1 MQNIHSILR
10 LLFLPE
16 KLFLSTCVLILHNFI
31 FYDNIKGRI
40 SSAKGGVFM
49 QSFTYQCPTK
59 IIFGRGAEDKVAEE
73 LRAFGARSIL
83 LVYGGSSAQKSGLLP
98 KIERQLTESGIMF
111 QVIGGVKPN
120 PRLSL
125 VREGVRTAIS
135 AHSDFILAIGG
146 GSVIDTAKAIA
157 HGAANPDTDVW
168 DFWTG
173 RKPLTKSMPIGSVLT
188 LSAAGSETSDSAVIT
203 DEENQ
208 RKLGLNTPFNRPA
221 LAFMNP
227 ELTYTVPKKQL
238 TAGACDILMHTLER
252 YFTGVKA
259 TNLLTD
265 RVAES
270 LIKTVMESLAVAVK
284 NQQDYDAMSEIMWA
298 GSVSHT
304 NFTELG
310 RTKDFS
316 CHRLGH
322 ELSAMFDATH
332 GETLT
337 AVWPSW
343 AKYVYQDDP
352 ARFAHFAKAVF
363 GLMGGSDKELAEK
376 GIAALTDFFR
386 SVDMPVNIPELLGR
400 PLTQSEIE
408 TLADRG
414 TAGDTKKLGNF
425 HPLGKKEA
433 IDIYTLA
440 NS

>member
-1 MQNIHSILR
+1 
-10 LLFLPE
+10 
-16 KLFLSTCVLILHNFI
+16 
-31 FYDNIKGRI
+31 
-40 SSAKGGVFM
+40 M

-59 IIFGRGAEDKVAEE
+59 ILFGPRAEDKVAEE
-73 LRAFGARSIL
+73 LKTYGAKSIL
-83 LVYGGSSAQKSGLLP
+83 LVYGGESAKRSGLLP
-98 KIERQLTESGIMF
+98 KIERQLTEAGLTF

-125 VREGVRTAIS
+125 IREGVRTAIS

-173 RKPLTKSMPIGSVLT
+173 RKPLVKSTPIGSVLT

-203 DEENQ
+203 DEETH

-238 TAGACDILMHTLER
+238 VAGACDILMHTLER
-252 YFTGVKA
+252 YFTSIKA
-259 TNLLTD
+259 QNLLTD

-270 LIKTVMESLAVAVK
+270 LIKTVMESVKVAIK
-284 NQQDYDAMSEIMWA
+284 DQQDYDAMSEIMWA

-310 RTKDFS
+310 RKKDFS
-316 CHRLGH
+316 CHKLGH
-322 ELSAMFDATH
+322 ELSAMFDSTH

-343 AKYVYQDDP
+343 ARYVYQDDIS
-352 ARFAHFAKAVF
+352 RFAHFAKAVF
-363 GLMGGSDKELAEK
+363 GLEGGGEKEPAEK
-376 GIAALTDFFR
+376 GIAAMTDFFR
-386 SVDMPVNIPELLGR
+386 SVEMPVTIPELLGR
-400 PLTQSEIE
+400 ALTPEE
-408 TLADRG
+408 LEKLADLG
-414 TAGDTKKLGNF
+414 TAGDTKKLGDF

-433 IDIYTLA
+433 LDIYTLA
-440 NS
+440 NK